1 VLEVNTN
8 ILEKRN
14 EIRTVR
20 IKMGNFAL
28 AGNLKFLSLGDILQ
42 FLGSNSST
50 GVLIIKSKYAQTP
63 GKIYFVSGNPV
74 NASAGTLV
82 GLEAVNSLFGWIDG
96 EFEFTNENV
105 TCERIIHKSRMQL
118 ILDALSMLDDGQ
130 IERLGPV
137 SFSEKSAHESAR
149 KLPVIKGP
157 LIDYTYI
164 VDEEEIGAGHKIVA
178 EGKHGGWLWVILEG
192 VAELARETPAG
203 PLKILRIGEGAF
215 IGSVASFLMLEGT
228 VRSAAISAV
237 TKVQLGVL
245 DSRRLS
251 VDFLRMSNSF
261 RNLSISLDR
270 RMKQATDM
278 AVKAHMNKIRLDD
291 YINIK
296 NQIINQGDSEK
307 KLFEIT
313 EGEAHIVRHTEYG
326 YVPLASLHSGDFFG
340 NIPFLDLGQEP
351 FNASVF
357 GSENLKIDPMD
368 PDGFRKE
375 YQELTPTFKNF
386 IEHVATCISVT
397 SRVVC
402 EFHKK
407 SVRGKK

>member
-1 VLEVNTN
+1 MENCA
-8 ILEKRN
+8 
-14 EIRTVR
+14 
-20 IKMGNFAL
+20 FA
-28 AGNLKFLSLGDILQ
+28 GSLKFLSLGDILQ

-63 GKIYFVSGNPV
+63 GKIYFVDGNPV
-74 NASAGTLV
+74 NASAGPLV
-82 GLEAVNSLFGWIDG
+82 GLEAANSLFGWVDG
-96 EFEFTNENV
+96 EFGFVDENV

-137 SFSEKSAHESAR
+137 SFSEKTFHGSTP

-203 PLKILRIGEGAF
+203 PVKILRIGEGAF

-237 TKVQLGVL
+237 SKVQLGVL

-251 VDFLRMSNSF
+251 VDFLRMSNEF
-261 RNLSISLDR
+261 RNFSISLDR

-278 AVKAHMNKIRLDD
+278 AVKVHMNKLRPDD
-291 YINIK
+291 YVNMKNI
-296 NQIINQGDSEK
+296 IINQGDGEK
-307 KLFEIT
+307 KLFKIT
-313 EGEAHIVRHTEYG
+313 EGEANIVRHTEYG
-326 YVPLASLHSGDFFG
+326 YVPLASLQPGDFFG

-351 FNASVF
+351 FDAAVF
-357 GSENLKIDPMD
+357 GSENLKLESLEPIEFKKD
-368 PDGFRKE
+368 FL
-375 YQELTPTFKNF
+375 ELTSTFKNF

-407 SVRGKK
+407 NVRGENGKQEK

>member
-1 VLEVNTN
+1 MLEANTGF
-8 ILEKRN
+8 IEKRN
-14 EIRTVR
+14 EIIAIR
-20 IKMGNFAL
+20 IKMSNFVL
-28 AGNLKFLSLGDILQ
+28 AGNLKFISLGEILQ

-50 GVLIIKSKYAQTP
+50 GVLTVKSAYAQTP
-63 GKIYFVSGNPV
+63 GKIYFINGNPV
-74 NASAGTLV
+74 NATAGSMV
-82 GLEAVNSLFGWIDG
+82 GLEAANSLFGWVDG
-96 EFEFTNENV
+96 KFEFIDENV

-137 SFSEKSAHESAR
+137 SFSKKSSHENSP

-164 VDEEEIGAGHKIVA
+164 VDEEEVGAGHKIVA

-192 VAELARETPAG
+192 VAELLRETPAG
-203 PLKILRIGEGAF
+203 ALKILRIGEGAF

-278 AVKAHMNKIRLDD
+278 AVKAHMNEIRLED
-291 YINIK
+291 YINVK
-296 NQIINQGDSEK
+296 NQIIHQGDSEN
-307 KLFEIT
+307 KLYEIS
-313 EGEAHIVRHTEYG
+313 EGEAYIVRHTPYG
-326 YVPLASLHSGDFFG
+326 YVPLATLHPGDFFG
-340 NIPFLDLGQEP
+340 NISFLDLGQEP

-357 GSENLKIDPMD
+357 GSENLKIDSMD
-368 PDGFRKE
+368 PDVFRKE

-397 SRVVC
+397 SMLVC

-407 SVRGKK
+407 NIGTKK

>member
-1 VLEVNTN
+1 MVNS
-8 ILEKRN
+8 
-14 EIRTVR
+14 V
-20 IKMGNFAL
+20 L
-28 AGNLKFLSLGDILQ
+28 AGNLKFLSLGDVLQ

-63 GKIYFVSGNPV
+63 GKIYFVDGNPV
-74 NASAGTLV
+74 NASSGSLV
-82 GLEAVNSLFGWIDG
+82 GLEAANSLFGWVDG
-96 EFEFTNENV
+96 EFEFIDENV

-118 ILDALSMLDDGQ
+118 ILDALSLLDDGQ

-137 SFSEKSAHESAR
+137 SYSKKSSHENTP
-149 KLPVIKGP
+149 KLPIIKGP

-251 VDFLRMSNSF
+251 VDFLRMSNAF

-278 AVKAHMNKIRLDD
+278 AVKAHLNKIRVED
-291 YINIK
+291 YINVK
-296 NQIINQGDSEK
+296 NHIINQGDSEK

-313 EGEAHIVRHTEYG
+313 EGEAHIVRHTEFG
-326 YVPLASLHSGDFFG
+326 YVPLATLHAGDFFG
-340 NIPFLDLGQEP
+340 NISFLDLGQEP
-351 FNASVF
+351 YNASVF
-357 GSENLKIDPMD
+357 GSENLKLDELD
-368 PDGFRKE
+368 PDAFRKE
-375 YQELTPTFKNF
+375 YLELTPTFKNF
-386 IEHVATCISVT
+386 IEHVSTCISVT
-397 SRVVC
+397 SRLVY

-407 SVRGKK
+407 NVRSGKQK

>member
-1 VLEVNTN
+1 
-8 ILEKRN
+8 
-14 EIRTVR
+14 
-20 IKMGNFAL
+20 MGNFVL
-28 AGNLKFLSLGDILQ
+28 AGNLNFLSLGDILQ

-63 GKIYFVSGNPV
+63 GKIYFINGNPV
-74 NASAGTLV
+74 NASAGNLV
-82 GLEAVNSLFGWIDG
+82 GLDAANSLFGWVDG
-96 EFEFTNENV
+96 EFEFIDENV

-137 SFSEKSAHESAR
+137 SFSKNSSR
-149 KLPVIKGP
+149 DNTSKLPIIKGP

-164 VDEEEIGAGHKIVA
+164 VDEEEIGAGNKIVS

-192 VAELARETPAG
+192 VAELARETPEG
-203 PLKILRIGEGAF
+203 LLRILRIGEGAF

-261 RNLSISLDR
+261 RNLAINLDR

-278 AVKAHMNKIRLDD
+278 AVNAHFNTIRLED
-291 YINIK
+291 YINVK

-307 KLFEIT
+307 KLFEII
-313 EGEAHIVRHTEYG
+313 EGEAHIVRNTEYG
-326 YVPLASLHSGDFFG
+326 YVPLASLYPGDFFG

-351 FNASVF
+351 FHASVF
-357 GSENLKIDPMD
+357 GSESLKLNSMD
-368 PDGFRKE
+368 PDTFQKE

-397 SRVVC
+397 SMVVC

-407 SVRGKK
+407 NARKQPRT

>member
-1 VLEVNTN
+1 ME
-8 ILEKRN
+8 
-14 EIRTVR
+14 
-20 IKMGNFAL
+20 NFDL
-28 AGNLKFLSLGDILQ
+28 AGNLKFLSLGDIFQ

-63 GKIYFVSGNPV
+63 GKIYFVNGNPV
-74 NASAGTLV
+74 NASAGSLV
-82 GLEAVNSLFGWIDG
+82 GLEAANSLFGWVDG
-96 EFEFTNENV
+96 EFEFIDENI
-105 TCERIIHKSRMQL
+105 TCERIIYKSRMQL

-137 SFSEKSAHESAR
+137 SFSKKSSRENTP
-149 KLPVIKGP
+149 KLPIIKGP

-164 VDEEEIGAGHKIVA
+164 VDEEEVGAGHKIVA
-178 EGKHGGWLWVILEG
+178 EGKHGGWLWIILEG
-192 VAELARETPAG
+192 VAELARETSAG

-228 VRSAAISAV
+228 VRSAAIRAV

-261 RNLSISLDR
+261 RDLSISLDR

-278 AVKAHMNKIRLDD
+278 AVKAYLNQLRLED
-291 YINIK
+291 YINVK

-307 KLFEIT
+307 ELFEIT

-357 GSENLKIDPMD
+357 GSKNLKLNSMD
-368 PDGFRKE
+368 PDVFRKE

-397 SRVVC
+397 SMLVC

-407 SVRGKK
+407 NVRKQPRA

>member
-1 VLEVNTN
+1 
-8 ILEKRN
+8 
-14 EIRTVR
+14 
-20 IKMGNFAL
+20 MANFVL

-42 FLGSNSST
+42 FLGSNSSS

-63 GKIYFVSGNPV
+63 GKIYFINGNPV
-74 NASAGTLV
+74 NASAGSLV
-82 GLEAVNSLFGWIDG
+82 GIEAVNSLFGWVDG
-96 EFEFTNENV
+96 EFEFSDENV

-137 SFSEKSAHESAR
+137 SFSKKSSHENTL
-149 KLPVIKGP
+149 KLPTIRGP

-164 VDEEEIGAGHKIVA
+164 VDEEEISAGNKIVA

-192 VAELARETPAG
+192 VAELARETPSG
-203 PLKILRIGEGAF
+203 PLNILRIGEGAF

-237 TKVQLGVL
+237 TKVHLGVL

-261 RNLSISLDR
+261 RSLSISLDR

-278 AVKAHMNKIRLDD
+278 AVDAHLNKIRLED
-291 YINIK
+291 YMNVK
-296 NQIINQGDSEK
+296 NQIISQGDSEK

-313 EGEAHIVRHTEYG
+313 EGKAHIVRYTEYG
-326 YVPLASLHSGDFFG
+326 YVPLASLHAGDFFG

-351 FNASVF
+351 FHASVF
-357 GSENLKIDPMD
+357 GSENLKLNPMD
-368 PDGFRKE
+368 PDVFRKE

-397 SRVVC
+397 SMLVS

-407 SVRGKK
+407 NVRIRK